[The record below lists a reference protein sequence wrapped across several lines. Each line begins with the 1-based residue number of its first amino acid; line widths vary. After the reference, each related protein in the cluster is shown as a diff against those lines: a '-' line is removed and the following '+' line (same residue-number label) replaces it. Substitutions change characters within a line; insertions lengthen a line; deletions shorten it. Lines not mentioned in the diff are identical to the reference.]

1 MTAYETVSV
10 PATPEGVRRAAD
22 AFEAFGAG
30 QAVAPEVRWRFLVA
44 IDEALS
50 NIVRHG
56 YRGERGL
63 ISLAFA
69 LDGEVLSVSVV
80 DSAAMFNPLLAPPPP
95 DLGSTPRI
103 GGVGIALVRAL
114 MDEVRYEWRDRQN
127 HLTIAR
133 RIHGGLGSGC

>member
-10 PATPEGVRRAAD
+10 PATPDGVRRAAD
-22 AFEAFGAG
+22 AFEAFGAS
-30 QAVAPEVRWRFLVA
+30 QAVPPEVRWRFLVA
-44 IDEALS
+44 VDEALS

-69 LDGEVLSVSVV
+69 LDGDILSVSVV
-80 DSAAMFNPLLAPPPP
+80 DSAPMFNPLLAPPSN
-95 DLGSTPRI
+95 LGDGSSPRT

-133 RIHGGLGSGC
+133 RVRG